1 MGSWELSIIILKKKK
16 KKKYFEK
23 LRLRR
28 QNPSRAGGAPKRY
41 LSYRSGF
48 RIAPSSPWRT
58 AGLTTLSHYR
68 RQDAGGLASAGEL
81 RADASVGREPNRVR
95 GREMGG

>member
-16 KKKYFEK
+16 KNYFEK

-68 RQDAGGLASAGEL
+68 RQDAGGVDLSVCLPAWLTEVQMAGLAGHST
-81 RADASVGREPNRVR
+81 V
-95 GREMGG
+95 